1 MLYVYHGGKDALR
14 NKLGDEKILENAETK
29 DREMILE
36 AKVYLE
42 KQPSWK
48 IQDHVKVATQS
59 SSNKKKLCRLEG
71 EGKYK
76 PIMRY
81 WK

>member
-42 KQPSWK
+42 KQPS
-48 IQDHVKVATQS
+48 
-59 SSNKKKLCRLEG
+59 
-71 EGKYK
+71 
-76 PIMRY
+76 
-81 WK
+81 